1 MQGGQ
6 DVFMQLLFP
15 CICGTIAQVCLHN
28 RNQGMERM
36 NFAHHIPTRIL
47 FGAGSLKSVH
57 KQNLPG
63 SNALIVMSAGKSS
76 RLNGAL
82 DGLQAELEKAHVR
95 SVLFDKI
102 LPNPTK
108 QHVMEGAELARI
120 AGCDFV
126 IGLGG
131 GSSIDSAKAIAVMAT
146 NGGDYWDYIN
156 SGTGKRMLLGAKPL
170 PIVAIT
176 TTAGTGTE
184 ADPWTVIT
192 NEESTEKI
200 GFGTPDTFPVL
211 AVVDPELM
219 LTVPPLLTAY
229 QGFDALFHSV
239 EGYLC
244 RHATPISDLYAL
256 KAIELVGQ
264 HLPTAVREGSD
275 LAAREGMALA
285 NTLSGMVE
293 STSRCISEHSLEH
306 ALSAFF
312 PALPHGAGLIMISK
326 AYYTHFAKYAV
337 CSQRMIQMARALG
350 CAQARTAL
358 DFVAALEALQQ
369 ACGVADL
376 RMSDYGI
383 KKEDARL
390 YAQNARSAMGHLF
403 EGDPVAL
410 SENDCVALY
419 EAAYR

>member
-1 MQGGQ
+1 
-6 DVFMQLLFP
+6 
-15 CICGTIAQVCLHN
+15 
-28 RNQGMERM
+28 M
-36 NFAHHIPTRIL
+36 NFSHHIPTRIV
-47 FGAGSLKSVH
+47 FGAGSLQSLH
-57 KQNLPG
+57 KQRLPG
-63 SNALIVMSAGKSS
+63 NNALIVISAGKSTRVHGS
-76 RLNGAL
+76 LDSLLVELN
-82 DGLQAELEKAHVR
+82 KAHIR
-95 SVLFDKI
+95 FVLFDKI
-102 LPNPTK
+102 LSNPIK

-120 AGCDFV
+120 SGCDFV

-131 GSSIDSAKAIAVMAT
+131 GSSIDSAKAIAIMAT
-146 NGGDYWDYIN
+146 NGGDYWDYIG
-156 SGTGKRMLLGAKPL
+156 SGTGKRILLGAKPL
-170 PIVAIT
+170 PIVAIP

-184 ADPWTVIT
+184 VDPWTVIT

-200 GFGTPDTFPVL
+200 GFGTADTFPAL
-211 AVVDPELM
+211 ALVDPELM
-219 LTVPPLLTAY
+219 LTVPPLFTAY

-244 RHATPISDLYAL
+244 RQATPLSDVYAL
-256 KAIELVGQ
+256 QSIELVAQ
-264 HLPTAVREGSD
+264 HLPTAVHEGQN

-285 NTLSGMVE
+285 STLAGMVE
-293 STSRCISEHSLEH
+293 ATSRCISEHSLEH

-312 PALPHGAGLIMISK
+312 PSLPHGAGLIMISK

-337 CSQRMIQMARALG
+337 CAERMVRMAHALG
-350 CAQARTAL
+350 YPQASTAL
-358 DFVAALEALQQ
+358 DFVTALENLQQ
-369 ACGVADL
+369 ACGVGTL
-376 RMSDYGI
+376 CMSDYGI